1 MVLSPNCRKINSN
14 VLTWIQV
21 NASVSS
27 YCAHVCVCV
36 CVWIPS
42 VSALSLGLLCAFQ
55 KEQAPDSPLAACTGW
70 GVVENLFCSISEP
83 PEFWEQ
89 KVFYAKNQVLRCK
102 DVLVNYSLSSPS
114 GREPCPYAAMNCVL
128 ECHWNFSVKTDVYSY
143 PPTPFIHPK
152 AIEDQQE
159 QALC

>member
-1 MVLSPNCRKINSN
+1 M
-14 VLTWIQV
+14 LTL
-21 NASVSS
+21 
-27 YCAHVCVCV
+27 CTCVCVCV
-36 CVWIPS
+36 CIPS
-42 VSALSLGLLCAFQ
+42 VSALSLEFLCAFQ

-128 ECHWNFSVKTDVYSY
+128 KCHWNFSVKTDSTVIL
-143 PPTPFIHPK
+143 PPLLFIPK
-152 AIEDQQE
+152 PLRTNRNRPYVRLAGR
-159 QALC
+159 